1 MTRVRIHNSG
11 LPNGLQGWLLVD
23 EFGVPRFWPAVWQI
37 LRSPNL
43 AESTLGLTL
52 SSIERLYVHSAD
64 ISGVNLD
71 RAIADIDLDA
81 LETVMGGFFLV
92 LTNHHATT
100 GEDISQSWSGAVEFV
115 RFMTRLLAPGR
126 PGMLA
131 DIERTLLEQD
141 ILLSSLVPSRGKAK
155 AGRLRALPASVVSD
169 LLEVCSPAH
178 PRNPFRDEASRWRNY
193 VLVLLLLFSGL
204 RRGEALSL
212 KPSSICDG
220 INPNNGQAW
229 VWLNILA
236 SNGEDD
242 PRYERPG
249 IKTVLSNRQVPL
261 DEGVATVIGHYVDE
275 HRARQPHAFLLS
287 SNRHRPM
294 SSRLV
299 SYVFRE
305 LSACL
310 SEGARKEMVDRCGVN
325 NVTAHDLRHTC
336 AVSRLGLLR
345 EGSVGHEEALQLLR
359 SFFGWSK
366 GSLMPNHY
374 AEAYFEDRLKTV
386 FASKLDLRVEF
397 LRQLQGLDENGGLLS
412 TASSIGDSA

>member
-1 MTRVRIHNSG
+1 MTRVRIRSPE
-11 LPNGLQGWLLVD
+11 LPARLQGWQLAD
-23 EFGVPRFWPAVWQI
+23 EFGVPRFWPAIWQI
-37 LRSPNL
+37 LRGPQR
-43 AESTLGLTL
+43 AESTLGARL
-52 SSIERLYVHSAD
+52 SAIERLYVHATEV
-64 ISGVNLD
+64 SGVNLD
-71 RAIADIDLDA
+71 RAIADLDLDA

-92 LTNHHATT
+92 LTNRHAAT
-100 GEDISQSWSGAVEFV
+100 GEDISQSWLAAVDFV
-115 RFMTRLLAPGR
+115 RFMARRLAPGR
-126 PGMLA
+126 PGLLA
-131 DIERTLLEQD
+131 DIERTLVEQD

-155 AGRLRALPASVVSD
+155 AGRLRALPASVVSE
-169 LLEVCSPAH
+169 LLEVSSPEHAQ
-178 PRNPFRDEASRWRNY
+178 NPFRDEASRWRNY

-220 INPNNGQAW
+220 INPENGQAW
-229 VWLNILA
+229 VWLNVLA
-236 SNGEDD
+236 SDGEDD

-261 DEGVATVIGHYVDE
+261 DAAVATVVGHYVDE
-275 HRARQPHAFLLS
+275 HRAQQPHAYLLS

-299 SYVFRE
+299 AYVFRQ

-310 SEGARKEMVDRCGVN
+310 SEGARKDLMDRCGDDA
-325 NVTAHDLRHTC
+325 VTAHDLRHTC

-345 EGSVGHEEALQLLR
+345 EEGVGNEEALQLLR

-374 AEAYFEDRLKTV
+374 AEAHFEDRLKTV
-386 FASKLDLRVEF
+386 FASKLDARVAF
-397 LRQLQGLDENGGLLS
+397 LRQLRKLDENGGLLPIAPS
-412 TASSIGDSA
+412 KGDPT

>member
-1 MTRVRIHNSG
+1 MTRVRIHSPD

-37 LRSPNL
+37 LRGPKL
-43 AESTLGLTL
+43 AESTLGLNL
-52 SSIERLYVHSAD
+52 SSIERLYAHAVEV
-64 ISGVNLD
+64 SGVNLD
-71 RAIADIDLDA
+71 RAIADLDLDA
-81 LETVMGGFFLV
+81 IETVMGGFFLV
-92 LTNHHATT
+92 LANHHAATS
-100 GEDISQSWSGAVEFV
+100 EDISQSWAGALGYVKFL
-115 RFMTRLLAPGR
+115 TRLLAPGR
-126 PGMLA
+126 PGLLA
-131 DIERTLLEQD
+131 EIERNLLEQD
-141 ILLSSLVPSRGKAK
+141 VLLSSLVPSRGKAK
-155 AGRLRALPASVVSD
+155 AGRLRALPASVVSE
-169 LLEVCSPAH
+169 LLEVSSPDH
-178 PRNPFRDEASRWRNY
+178 SQNPFRDEASRWRNY

-212 KPSSICDG
+212 KPGSICDG
-220 INPNNGQAW
+220 INPENGQAW

-236 SNGEDD
+236 SDGADD

-261 DEGVATVIGHYVDE
+261 DAAVATVIGHYVDE

-287 SNRHRPM
+287 SNRDRPM

-299 SYVFRE
+299 AYVFRE

-310 SEGARKEMVDRCGVN
+310 SESARKELLDRCGDDK
-325 NVTAHDLRHTC
+325 VTAHDLRHTC

-345 EGSVGHEEALQLLR
+345 EEGVGNEEALQLLR

-374 AEAYFEDRLKTV
+374 AEAHFEDRLKTV
-386 FASKLDLRVEF
+386 FSSKLDSRVAF
-397 LRQLQGLDENGGLLS
+397 LRQLRRLDENGGLLS
-412 TASSIGDSA
+412 IAPGKGDPT